1 MPVEGERRQLLGLSV
16 ETVGLAGNPVIR
28 SVIES
33 FLRLFTTHLH
43 ARRCVGAEDA
53 GERRA
58 ASLPVL

>member
-1 MPVEGERRQLLGLSV
+1 MEGERRQLLGLSV
-16 ETVGLAGNPVIR
+16 EIR

-33 FLRLFTTHLH
+33 FLRLFTAHLH